1 MRRRRAG
8 FSLDPHGAR
17 ANPGLRGEQVLGD
30 IGRLSRMCARPALP
44 HRYRNVLWD
53 WNGTLLDD
61 VDHAVAVMNVLLGEH
76 GLPRLDRDRYRRVFD
91 FPVRDYYERIG
102 FDLTGG
108 AFPKLGARF
117 VAAFE
122 EGLGD
127 VALFD
132 DARASLEHVRG
143 MGCSQ
148 FVLSNTEDR
157 ALERML
163 RRYAIRDHF
172 EEHAGN
178 QNDLAEGKTEIGA
191 RLISTHGLVRG
202 ETLLIGDTV
211 HDYDV
216 ANALGVDCA
225 LVTTGHHDR
234 ARLISVD
241 TPTFDDLSSLTAA
254 LL

>member
-1 MRRRRAG
+1 MR
-8 FSLDPHGAR
+8 
-17 ANPGLRGEQVLGD
+17 
-30 IGRLSRMCARPALP
+30 ARPASQD
-44 HRYRNVLWD
+44 RYRNVLWD

-76 GLPRLDRDRYRRVFD
+76 RLPRLDRDRYRRVFD

-102 FDLTGG
+102 FDLANG
-108 AFPKLGARF
+108 AFPRLGARF

-122 EGLGD
+122 EGLGS
-127 VALFD
+127 VSLFD
-132 DARASLEHVRG
+132 DARAALEQVRARG
-143 MGCSQ
+143 ASQ

-163 RRYAIRDHF
+163 RRYAVRDYF

-178 QNDLAEGKTEIGA
+178 QNDLAEGKIEIGA
-191 RLISTHGLVRG
+191 RLISTRGLVRE

-216 ANALGVDCA
+216 AHALGVDCA

-234 ARLISVD
+234 ARLTSAGA
-241 TPTFDDLSSLTAA
+241 PTFDGLASLMSA